1 MKLRRTNNMAKNKPL
16 NVSGYMQGVK
26 DNQPTEKKNIQL
38 AQGESGEGDAAL
50 QDNFNEIKPEINSER
65 TLDELKNKTAE
76 ADASDNDNGN
86 QKPAPG
92 NVPIM
97 QNNEEVQFQN
107 PSPVQQKRGVG
118 RPQKSTKRDQKQV
131 FKLDPETAT
140 NLMLIKAFNKIDL
153 QDVIFTSLV
162 SFLEKH
168 FDRER
173 GLDVDAI
180 ELINSTI
187 DKYNTRS

>member
-187 DKYNTRS
+187 DKYNTQS

>member
-26 DNQPTEKKNIQL
+26 DNQPAEKKNIHL
-38 AQGESGEGDAAL
+38 AQGESGEGDVGV
-50 QDNFNEIKPEINSER
+50 QENINEIKQEINSER
-65 TLDELKNKTAE
+65 TPDELMNKTVE
-76 ADASDNDNGN
+76 ADVSGSDNGN
-86 QKPAPG
+86 QKPESG
-92 NVPIM
+92 NVAIM
-97 QNNEEVQFQN
+97 QKNEDVQFQN

-140 NLMLIKAFNKIDL
+140 NLMLIKALNKIDL

-162 SFLEKH
+162 SFLENH

-173 GLDVDAI
+173 GLDADAI
-180 ELINSTI
+180 ELINNTI
-187 DKYNTRS
+187 DKYNT

>member
-1 MKLRRTNNMAKNKPL
+1 MAKNKPL

-26 DNQPTEKKNIQL
+26 DNQPAEKKNIQF
-38 AQGESGEGDAAL
+38 AQGESGEGDAGV
-50 QDNFNEIKPEINSER
+50 QENINEIKPEINSER
-65 TLDELKNKTAE
+65 TPDELMNKTVE
-76 ADASDNDNGN
+76 ADVSDSDNGN
-86 QKPAPG
+86 QKPESG
-92 NVPIM
+92 NVAIM
-97 QNNEEVQFQN
+97 QKNEEVQFQN

-140 NLMLIKAFNKIDL
+140 NLMLIKALNKIDL

-162 SFLEKH
+162 SFLENH

-173 GLDVDAI
+173 GLDADAI
-180 ELINSTI
+180 ELINNTI
-187 DKYNTRS
+187 DKYNT

>member
-1 MKLRRTNNMAKNKPL
+1 MAKNKPL

-26 DNQPTEKKNIQL
+26 DNQPAEKKNIQF
-38 AQGESGEGDAAL
+38 AQGESGEGDTGV
-50 QDNFNEIKPEINSER
+50 QENYNEKKPEIDSEKSPN
-65 TLDELKNKTAE
+65 EIVNKVAE
-76 ADASDNDNGN
+76 ADVSGSDN
-86 QKPAPG
+86 QKPAPD
-92 NVPIM
+92 VAPIM
-97 QNNEEVQFQN
+97 QEIEEVRFQN

-173 GLDVDAI
+173 GLDADAI
-180 ELINSTI
+180 ELINTTI
-187 DKYNTRS
+187 DKYNTQS

>member
-1 MKLRRTNNMAKNKPL
+1 MAKNKPL

-26 DNQPTEKKNIQL
+26 DNQPIEKKNIQL

-187 DKYNTRS
+187 DKYNTQS

>member
-1 MKLRRTNNMAKNKPL
+1 MAKNKPL

-26 DNQPTEKKNIQL
+26 DNQPAEKKNIQF
-38 AQGESGEGDAAL
+38 AQGESGESDTGV
-50 QDNFNEIKPEINSER
+50 QENYNEKKPEIDFEKAPNEIV
-65 TLDELKNKTAE
+65 NKVAE
-76 ADASDNDNGN
+76 ADVAGSDN
-86 QKPAPG
+86 QKPAPDIA
-92 NVPIM
+92 PIM
-97 QNNEEVQFQN
+97 QENEEVQFQN

-173 GLDVDAI
+173 GLDADAI

-187 DKYNTRS
+187 DKYNT

>member
-1 MKLRRTNNMAKNKPL
+1 MAKNKPL

-26 DNQPTEKKNIQL
+26 DNQPAEKKNIQL
-38 AQGESGEGDAAL
+38 AQGESGEGDAGV
-50 QDNFNEIKPEINSER
+50 QENINEIKPEINSER
-65 TLDELKNKTAE
+65 TPDELMNKTVE
-76 ADASDNDNGN
+76 ADVSDSDNGN
-86 QKPAPG
+86 QKPESG
-92 NVPIM
+92 NVAIM
-97 QNNEEVQFQN
+97 QKNEEVQFQN

-140 NLMLIKAFNKIDL
+140 NLMLIKALNKIDL

-162 SFLEKH
+162 SFLENH

-173 GLDVDAI
+173 GLDADAI
-180 ELINSTI
+180 ELINNTI
-187 DKYNTRS
+187 DKYNT

>member
-1 MKLRRTNNMAKNKPL
+1 M
-16 NVSGYMQGVK
+16 S
-26 DNQPTEKKNIQL
+26 
-38 AQGESGEGDAAL
+38 
-50 QDNFNEIKPEINSER
+50 
-65 TLDELKNKTAE
+65 
-76 ADASDNDNGN
+76 
-86 QKPAPG
+86 
-92 NVPIM
+92 IM
-97 QNNEEVQFQN
+97 QKNEELQFQN

-118 RPQKSTKRDQKQV
+118 RPQKSTRRDQKQV
-131 FKLDPETAT
+131 FKLDSETAT

-173 GLDVDAI
+173 GLDAGAI

-187 DKYNTRS
+187 DRYNTQS

>member
-1 MKLRRTNNMAKNKPL
+1 MAKNKPL

-26 DNQPTEKKNIQL
+26 DNQPAEKKNIQF
-38 AQGESGEGDAAL
+38 AQSESGEGDTGV
-50 QDNFNEIKPEINSER
+50 QENYNEKKPEIDSEKAPN
-65 TLDELKNKTAE
+65 EIVNKVAE
-76 ADASDNDNGN
+76 SDVAGSDN
-86 QKPAPG
+86 QKPTPDV
-92 NVPIM
+92 VPIM
-97 QNNEEVQFQN
+97 QEIEEVRFQN

-153 QDVIFTSLV
+153 QDVVFTSLV

-168 FDRER
+168 FDRDC
-173 GLDVDAI
+173 GLDADAI
-180 ELINSTI
+180 ELINSII
-187 DKYNTRS
+187 DKYNTQS

>member
-1 MKLRRTNNMAKNKPL
+1 MNNMAKNKPL

-50 QDNFNEIKPEINSER
+50 QNNFNEIKPEINSER
-65 TLDELKNKTAE
+65 TPDELKNKTAE
-76 ADASDNDNGN
+76 VDASDNDNGN
-86 QKPAPG
+86 QKPASS

-173 GLDVDAI
+173 GLDADAI

-187 DKYNTRS
+187 DKYNTQS